1 MKLLTH
7 NMLTSKCLKGVNV
20 GYPLG
25 IVVGINYVIID
36 FKILKCITEVF
47 YVNKSQSRSHS
58 T

>member
-25 IVVGINYVIID
+25 IVVGIQNVID
-36 FKILKCITEVF
+36 FKILRYVEVA
-47 YVNKSQSRSHS
+47 KQEP
-58 T
+58 

>member
-25 IVVGINYVIID
+25 IVVSIHHVKD
-36 FKILKCITEVF
+36 LKMLECMSEAF
-47 YVNKSQSRSHS
+47 YVKEVAEHEP
-58 T
+58 